1 MAQRIPQEVIEDIRN
16 QSNIVDIVG
25 QFVQLKKSGKN
36 HFGLCPFHEERSP
49 SFSVAEDKQ
58 MYHCFGCGKGGNVF
72 KFLQDLEGLTFPES
86 VKKVAELGNL
96 PFDLSFVSAEQAI
109 TTPEQK
115 EKAALIALHEEAAD
129 LYHHILLNTEI
140 GSEALTYLTERGLS
154 EEVIKEFQ
162 IGFAPGDRILLQKIY
177 ERDEVSREQQLAS
190 GLMSERHDGQL
201 VDRFYQRIMF
211 PIRDSRGQTVAFS
224 GRILPQANQ
233 DTSKQPKYLN
243 SAETTIFNKREVL
256 FNFDKAKGF
265 ARKEHE
271 LLLFEG
277 FMDVLAA
284 WRAGIKQG
292 VASMGTS
299 LTNEQVRMIQRT
311 TEQVLICYDGDSAG
325 VEATNR
331 ALELLDKQTNLEL
344 GVLSIP
350 GGLDPDDYLKENGA
364 DQFKEFFKN
373 GRESVFSF
381 KMRYHQRGKNM
392 QNDQDRFT
400 YLEQMVQELAR
411 VSSVIEREVYINQLS
426 QDFGISVAAITEE
439 LSKVKKLDRQEY
451 KQERQ
456 TSQQTVDQPSIPDY
470 WEEPPIIETE
480 GYQPLPGVVK
490 THQERPLTPGERAE
504 KLLLFRI
511 MTERS
516 VQGRISQ
523 VPDFTFNHDEYQELY
538 QHFTDYML
546 IANQFD
552 ASAFVDYLKEEPLKQ
567 QFVKIY
573 YQELSEESSEK
584 EITDYLSAMTHAK
597 LERVKQ
603 EKINEQ
609 KEAARQG
616 NKQLEQELTIEIIT
630 IQRNLNSLR

>member
-16 QSNIVDIVG
+16 QSNIVDVVG

-72 KFLQDLEGLTFPES
+72 KFLQDLEGLTFPEA
-86 VKKVAELGNL
+86 VKKVAELGHL
-96 PFDLSFVSAEQAI
+96 PIDLSFVGPSQSLD
-109 TTPEQK
+109 TPEQK
-115 EKAALIALHEEAAD
+115 EKARLIELHENAAD

-140 GSEALTYLTERGLS
+140 GSEALAYLNERGLS

-162 IGFAPGDRILLQKIY
+162 IGFAPSDRILLQKIY
-177 ERDEVSREQQLAS
+177 ERDAVPTEEQLAS
-190 GLMSERHDGQL
+190 GLMSERHDGTL

-211 PIRDSRGQTVAFS
+211 PIRNSRGQTVAFS
-224 GRILPQANQ
+224 GRILPQPNV

-243 SAETTIFNKREVL
+243 SAETTIFNKRDVL
-256 FNFDKAKGF
+256 FNFDKAKGY
-265 ARKEHE
+265 ARKAQE
-271 LLLFEG
+271 LILFEG
-277 FMDVLAA
+277 FMDVIAA
-284 WRAGIKQG
+284 WRAGVKQG

-299 LTNEQVRMIQRT
+299 LTNEQIRMIQRT
-311 TEQVLICYDGDSAG
+311 TDKVLICYDGDTAG

-331 ALELLDKQTNLEL
+331 GLDLLSQQTNLEL

-350 GGLDPDDYLKENGA
+350 GSLDPDDYLREKGPE
-364 DQFKEFFKN
+364 QFQEFFKN
-373 GRESVFSF
+373 GRESVFTF
-381 KMRYHQRGKNM
+381 KMRFYQRGKNM
-392 QNDQDRFT
+392 QTEQDRFT
-400 YLEQMVQELAR
+400 YLEQMVKELAQ

-426 QDFGISVAAITEE
+426 QEFGISVEAITAE
-439 LSKVKKLDRQEY
+439 LSKVKQVARKAH
-451 KQERQ
+451 KKERQ
-456 TSQQTVDQPSIPDY
+456 ASQSSQQMPEPTF
-470 WEEPPIIETE
+470 WEEPPAVGEE
-480 GYQPLPGVVK
+480 GYHPAPGVVK
-490 THQERPLTPGERAE
+490 VHQTRPLTPGERAE
-504 KLLLFRI
+504 KLLLFRL

-516 VQGRISQ
+516 VQGRLSQ
-523 VPDFTFNHDEYQELY
+523 LPDFTFNHDDYQELY

-546 IANQFD
+546 VVNQFD
-552 ASAFVDYLKEEPLKQ
+552 PSAFIDYLKEETLKQ
-567 QFVKIY
+567 QFVTIY

-597 LERVKQ
+597 LEMVKQ

-609 KEAARQG
+609 KEAVRLG
-616 NKQLEQELTIEIIT
+616 NKQLEQELTIEIIN